1 MLMKRLLIGDT
12 REKLLAT
19 VETILKHWGYRALA
33 SSRSERLLALLQET
47 APDLLII
54 GETFLTDGNNPLRE
68 KILRMADAGTPLLVL
83 SASASPPAIEVPHEN
98 LPVPIDLFTLFEK
111 VQKHLEK
118 YPRKNIRL
126 PIKLPGML
134 CLEKTCHLAEVLS
147 LSARGLF
154 IKTGFRLQPGDRFHI
169 IFPLLGMKK
178 EVELEGRV
186 LYCVHPDPENNFLQG
201 VGVEFTSLD
210 EKTLEPLQA
219 FIESCFLNGL
229 PRQLGER
236 LANESS
242 SEESSRE
249 ATLRFIAP
257 VQLSETPTAG

>member
-1 MLMKRLLIGDT
+1 MKRLLIGDT

-33 SSRSERLLALLQET
+33 SSRRDRLHALLLET
-47 APDLLII
+47 TPDLLIM
-54 GETFLTDGNNPLRE
+54 GESLLMNGNNSLRE
-68 KILRMADAGTPLLVL
+68 KVFSMVAGGTPLLVL
-83 SASASPPAIEVPHEN
+83 SASASPPAIEVPHEY
-98 LPVPIDLFTLFEK
+98 LPVPIDPFTLFER

-134 CLEKTCHLAEVLS
+134 CREETCHLAEVLS

-210 EKTLEPLQA
+210 EKTRKSLQA
-219 FIESCFLNGL
+219 FIEGCFLNGL

-236 LANESS
+236 LAKECGSKGSS
-242 SEESSRE
+242 QE

-257 VQLSETPTAG
+257 DQLKDPPTTD

>member
-1 MLMKRLLIGDT
+1 MKRLLIGDT
-12 REKLLAT
+12 RDKLLAT
-19 VETILKHWGYRALA
+19 VEAILKHWGYRALA
-33 SSRSERLLALLQET
+33 SSRSDRLFALMQET
-47 APDLLII
+47 VPDLLII
-54 GETFLTDGNNPLRE
+54 GEPLLKDGNNPLRE
-68 KILRMADAGTPLLVL
+68 KVFRMADSGTPLLIL
-83 SASASPPAIEVPHEN
+83 SASASPPAVEVPHEH

-118 YPRKNIRL
+118 HPRKSIRL

-134 CLEKTCHLAEVLS
+134 CLGKTCHLAEVLS

-154 IKTGFRLQPGDRFHI
+154 IKTSFRLQQGDRFHI

-210 EKTLEPLQA
+210 EKTRESLLS

-229 PRQLGER
+229 PRQLGDR
-236 LANESS
+236 LAQESCS
-242 SEESSRE
+242 GKPSRE
-249 ATLRFIAP
+249 ATLRLIAP
-257 VQLSETPTAG
+257 DQIPATPTDS

>member
-1 MLMKRLLIGDT
+1 MKRLLIGDN

-19 VETILKHWGYRALA
+19 VEIVLKHWGYRALA
-33 SSRSERLLALLQET
+33 SSHSDRLLALLQET

-54 GETFLTDGNNPLRE
+54 GETLLKNENNSLRE
-68 KILRMADAGTPLLVL
+68 KIFRMAASGTPLLVL
-83 SASASPPAIEVPHEN
+83 SSSASPPAIEVPHEN

-118 YPRKNIRL
+118 HPRKSIRL

-134 CLEKTCHLAEVLS
+134 CLGKTCHLAEVLS

-154 IKTGFRLQPGDRFHI
+154 IKTGFRLQQGDRFHI
-169 IFPLLGMKK
+169 LFPLLGMKK
-178 EVELEGRV
+178 EVEVEGRV

-201 VGVEFTSLD
+201 VGVEFISLD
-210 EKTLEPLQA
+210 EKTRKDLLS
-219 FIESCFLNGL
+219 FIEGCFLNGL

-236 LANESS
+236 LAQESGS
-242 SEESSRE
+242 GKYPQE

-257 VQLSETPTAG
+257 AKHPDIPTDD

>member
-1 MLMKRLLIGDT
+1 MKRLLIGDT

-33 SSRSERLLALLQET
+33 SSHSDRLLALLQET

-54 GETFLTDGNNPLRE
+54 GEPLLKEGNNLFRE
-68 KILRMADAGTPLLVL
+68 KIFRMANSGTPLLVL
-83 SASASPPAIEVPHEN
+83 SVSASPPALEVPHEH
-98 LPVPIDLFTLFEK
+98 LPVPIDFFALFEK

-118 YPRKNIRL
+118 YPRKSIRL

-134 CLEKTCHLAEVLS
+134 CLGKTCHLTEVLS

-154 IKTGFRLQPGDRFHI
+154 IKTGFRLQQGDRFHV

-210 EKTLEPLQA
+210 EKTRESLLS
-219 FIESCFLNGL
+219 FIENCFLDGL

-236 LANESS
+236 LVHDSCS
-242 SEESSRE
+242 DKSSRE

-257 VQLSETPTAG
+257 DQLPDPPAAD